1 MQSNRYF
8 LCYIPCRESEFC
20 TVIADLMVKIPVPFW
35 YKKYLKQVTGS
46 VSDNEK
52 DAEKIA
58 IRANLFPHHE
68 PELSMAEEKGY
79 AHAELFPRDINSFLC
94 RNRQVIVSS
103 PSMHKQMSN
112 PGKTGGKV
120 DGKLHMYSVNQNRKL
135 TVSPKERI
143 VKYDLLPSRGIECD
157 RNWLVGTG
165 PEGDSS
171 VCQDTEGSNP
181 AAPPWGSGELPDA
194 QDLTPDDAEYILR
207 SLFGSKF
214 DDVAQQLPPKGNA
227 NEAKQTGQPTLDQ
240 DMETIDIALTCSF
253 AVNMIQRKVKSVQVA
268 WGWAEPG
275 VVTYEDLPYVFAIEC
290 DLMRW
295 LVTRA

>member
-1 MQSNRYF
+1 
-8 LCYIPCRESEFC
+8 
-20 TVIADLMVKIPVPFW
+20 MVKIPVPSW
-35 YKKYLKQVTGS
+35 YKKYLKQVSAS
-46 VSDNEK
+46 VSDIEI

-79 AHAELFPRDINSFLC
+79 AHAELFPHDMNSFLC

-103 PSMHKQMSN
+103 HSMRKQWSN
-112 PGKTGGKV
+112 PRKTAGNV
-120 DGKLHMYSVNQNRKL
+120 DGKLHMYSINQNRRT
-135 TVSPKERI
+135 TVSPRERI
-143 VKYDLLPSRGIECD
+143 VKYDLLPGRGIVCERD
-157 RNWLVGTG
+157 WLVGTG
-165 PEGDSS
+165 PEEDSTVS
-171 VCQDTEGSNP
+171 GQDTEGSNP
-181 AAPPWGSGELPDA
+181 AAPPWGTGELPDA
-194 QDLTPDDAEYILR
+194 QNLTSDDAEYILR

-253 AVNMIQRKVKSVQVA
+253 TVNMIQRKVRSVQVA